1 MKPVLHRVVV
11 KADPVEKRT
20 ESGIF
25 LAVNER
31 NEKKATVSGVVVAIG
46 STAFESFGST
56 AEKEGIKVGTRVHYA
71 RYAGAEVKDNEDLVI
86 LNDEDI
92 LGVLE

>member
-1 MKPVLHRVVV
+1 MKPVLHRIVV

-20 ESGIF
+20 ESGIV
-25 LAVNER
+25 LALNER

-56 AEKEGIKVGTRVHYA
+56 ADKEGVKVGTRVYYA
-71 RYAGAEVKDNEDLVI
+71 KYAGAEVKDNEDLVV
-86 LNDEDI
+86 LNDEDV

>member
-1 MKPVLHRVVV
+1 MKPVLHRIVV
-11 KADPVEKRT
+11 KSDPVEKRT
-20 ESGIF
+20 ESGIV
-25 LAVNER
+25 LALNER

-56 AEKEGIKVGTRVHYA
+56 ADKEGVKVGTRVYYA
-71 RYAGAEVKDNEDLVI
+71 KYAGAEVKDNEDLVV
-86 LNDEDI
+86 LNDEDV